1 MNAIILHESTLRE
14 CVGIDRASLDCV
26 AESFGWLHDGRAM
39 VPPVAHIEAV
49 DRHGEVDIKT
59 AYVRGVDRFAVKIA
73 SGFPGNAARG
83 LPTGSGMMVVFSA
96 ETGFCEAVLLD
107 NGYLTDLRTGL
118 AGAIA
123 ADRLAPK
130 VIGTVGILGSGVQAR
145 YQLLSLALVRKIGRV
160 MVWGRSQEHVSRYVD
175 EMQSRHGFKIEI
187 AGSAEDLVRQS
198 ALLIT
203 VTATRSPIVRAE
215 WLHPGLHITAAGADF
230 PGKQELDSAVL
241 ERADRLFCDRLD
253 QCRRLGELQHWKGSQ
268 PLQAFELGAVIRG
281 AVPGRL
287 SDAQITVCD
296 LTGVGVQDTAIAD
309 RACAM
314 ARTRFPELFAGDQR

>member
-1 MNAIILHESTLRE
+1 MSAIVLQERELRD
-14 CVGIDRASLDCV
+14 CVGIDRPSLDCV

-39 VPPVAHIEAV
+39 VPPVAHIEAA

-83 LPTGSGMMVVFSA
+83 LPTGSGMMVVFSS

-118 AGAIA
+118 AGAVA

-130 VIGTVGILGSGVQAR
+130 AIGTVGIMGSGVQAR
-145 YQLLSLALVRKIGRV
+145 YQLLSLALVRKIDRV
-160 MVWGRSQEHVSRYVD
+160 MVWGRSQEHVSRYIE
-175 EMQSRHGFKIEI
+175 EMQLRHGLKIEI
-187 AGSAEDLVRQS
+187 ARSAEDLVRQS
-198 ALLIT
+198 NLLIT
-203 VTATRSPIVRAE
+203 VTASRSPIVRAE
-215 WLHPGLHITAAGADF
+215 WMRPGLHITAVGADF
-230 PGKQELDSAVL
+230 PGKQELDSEVL

-253 QCRRLGELQHWKGSQ
+253 QCRRLGELQHWRSDQ
-268 PLQAFELGAVIRG
+268 PQNAVELGSVIRG
-281 AVPGRL
+281 AAPGRQ
-287 SDAQITVCD
+287 SDSEITVCD

-309 RACAM
+309 RACAV
-314 ARTRFPELFAGDQR
+314 ARIKFPELFAN

>member
-1 MNAIILHESTLRE
+1 MTAIILHESTLRE
-14 CVGIDRASLDCV
+14 CVGIDRPSLDCI

-39 VPPVAHIEAV
+39 VPPVAHIEVA

-118 AGAIA
+118 AGAVA

-130 VIGTVGILGSGVQAR
+130 AIGTVGILGSGVQAR
-145 YQLLSLALVRKIGRV
+145 YQLLCLALVRKIGRV
-160 MVWGRSQEHVSRYVD
+160 MVWGRSKEHVSQYVQ
-175 EMQSRHGFKIEI
+175 EMQLSHGITIEV
-187 AGSAEDLVRQS
+187 ADSPEELVRQS

-203 VTATRSPIVRAE
+203 ITASRSPIVRAE
-215 WLHPGLHITAAGADF
+215 WLQPGLHITAAGADF
-230 PGKQELDSAVL
+230 PGKQELDAAVL

-253 QCRRLGELQHWKGSQ
+253 QCRRLGELQHWKGKR
-268 PLQAFELGAVIRG
+268 PLVAVELGSVIRG
-281 AVPGRL
+281 AAPGRL
-287 SDAQITVCD
+287 SDSEITVCD

-314 ARTRFPELFAGDQR
+314 ARTKFFELFAD